1 MKKKAIEAIPYITVP
16 KPMTKQK
23 VGYICAVQTLE
34 IAGEPHI
41 LLEVYENKKD
51 SLSVPKIRYAATL
64 GDWAVYNPAEG
75 IWSTHSITYNQW
87 HSNALC
93 WTDTKYKSYQEEQ
106 KDNVLLPESL
116 EQIKAFFRVT
126 EESWRDQ
133 SWWEY
138 FTANEQHISN
148 ARRSGRYERRKLR
161 LEERIAHTPPLPTE
175 RILEYAS
182 TIRAISYHFL
192 YYKKGRYKATVCCSA
207 CGNVREAYW
216 KDGIGYTSAYASH
229 IQEPIEGHAGECP
242 TCGKT
247 GIFKAQGHAGR
258 ERINKTHVFLIEK
271 YKAKGAVIRYI
282 QVEKGYFLE
291 EIPGTKHAE
300 MIGAKETLQGVEI
313 ARTYIEPGKQPQTD
327 YQKHDCYTGKDFW
340 DDCNLYGL
348 SNILIQPA
356 RILPESFENLK
367 GTILEYSGLEAYYK
381 REVITGTPVNASSYI
396 DCYLR
401 TPQLEYLVKLKL
413 YAIAEEL
420 IRYRYGIVVDT
431 TAKTLDSF
439 LGIRKEHLNLLMKT
453 RGNLEVL
460 KLLQQEKRMDAHFTD
475 EEIEN
480 LALLR
485 IHSIHEIPKEMTIR
499 KFLNRVAKYAG
510 CDYREVCSA
519 ATGRLQSIAGEYL
532 DYLDMR
538 AKLGYDMTNTVY
550 LYPRNLADAHS
561 RMVAESN
568 AREADKRKQEAE
580 ERYPDIAKKYKSLCK
595 TFRYVDDTY
604 IICPARS
611 ASEIIDEGRILHHCV
626 GGDTY
631 LDRHNKQKSI
641 ILFLRFKE
649 TPKAPYVTV
658 EIDPTFQIKQWYGAH
673 DRKPDEKNLQKWLNR
688 YTTMLKCRK
697 EGIQEESMAAVQTPI
712 LAMA

>member
-1 MKKKAIEAIPYITVP
+1 MKRKAIEAIPYITVP
-16 KPMTKQK
+16 IPMTKQK
-23 VGYICAVQTLE
+23 AGYLCVVQTLE

-41 LLEVYENKKD
+41 LLDVYENRKD
-51 SLSVPKIRYAATL
+51 SLTVPKIRYAATL
-64 GDWAVYNPAEG
+64 GDWAVYDTAAG
-75 IWSTHSITYNQW
+75 VWSTHSITYNQW

-93 WTDTKYKSYQEEQ
+93 WTDTRYKNHLEEQ
-106 KDNVLLPESL
+106 KDNILLPGSL
-116 EQIKAFFRVT
+116 EQIKAFFGIT
-126 EESWRDQ
+126 KEDWRDQ

-138 FTANEQHISN
+138 FTANEQHIRN
-148 ARRSGRYERRKLR
+148 ARRSGRYDRRKRR

-182 TIRAISYHFL
+182 TLRALSSHFL

-216 KDGIGYTSAYASH
+216 RDGISHASTYASH
-229 IQEPIEGHAGECP
+229 IREPIEGHAGECP

-247 GIFKAQGHAGR
+247 GTFKAQGHAGR
-258 ERINKTHVFLIEK
+258 ERINETHVFLIEK
-271 YKAKGAVIRYI
+271 YKTKGAVVRYI
-282 QVEKGYFLE
+282 QVEKEYRLD
-291 EIPGTKHAE
+291 EIPGIKHPE
-300 MIGAKETLQGVEI
+300 MIGASETLRSVEI
-313 ARTYIEPGKQPQTD
+313 ARTYIEPGKKPQTD

-367 GTILEYSGLEAYYK
+367 GTVLEYSSLEAYYK
-381 REVITGTPVNASSYI
+381 REAIAGTPLNASSYLA
-396 DCYLR
+396 CYQR

-413 YAIAEEL
+413 YGIAEEL
-420 IRYRYGIVVDT
+420 IRYRYGIVVDA

-439 LGIRKEHLNLLMKT
+439 LGIRKEHLNLLTKV
-453 RGNLEVL
+453 RGNLDVL
-460 KLLQQEKRMDAHFTD
+460 KLLQQEKNMDAHFTD

-480 LALLR
+480 LAQLR
-485 IHSIHEIPKEMTIR
+485 IQSIQEISEKMTIR

-510 CDYREVCSA
+510 CDYRKGCTA
-519 ATGRLQSIAGEYL
+519 AVGRLQSIAGEYL

-550 LYPRNLADAHS
+550 LYPKNLTDAHS

-568 AREADKRKQEAE
+568 ARETDKRKQEAE
-580 ERYPDIAKKYKSLCK
+580 ERYTDIARKYKSLCK
-595 TFRYVDDTY
+595 TFRYADDTY
-604 IICPARS
+604 LIRPARS

-631 LDRHNKQKSI
+631 LDRHNKQKSM

-649 TPKAPYVTV
+649 TPKEPYVTV
-658 EIDPTFQIKQWYGAH
+658 EIDPQFKILQWYGAH
-673 DRKPDEKNLQKWLNR
+673 DKKQDEKNLQKWLDR

-697 EGIQEESMAAVQTPI
+697 EGIQEESTAAVKTPI